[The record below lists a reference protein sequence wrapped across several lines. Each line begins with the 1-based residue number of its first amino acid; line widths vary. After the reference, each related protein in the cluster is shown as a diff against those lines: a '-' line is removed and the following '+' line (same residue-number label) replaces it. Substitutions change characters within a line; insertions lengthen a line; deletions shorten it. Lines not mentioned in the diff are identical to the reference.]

1 MPQTANTT
9 RLEDFFLPDLCNM
22 QAVLRM
28 LVATEL
34 LAVVL
39 TLANL
44 EHLSPFPWADLGLK
58 SFLLAWVAI
67 STAALL
73 CSLRKYL
80 NRLKHS
86 YAAFIILFLFVLLVA
101 FFTFA
106 AEGVLLYLKI
116 RQIGEVDL
124 AASLLRNVLMGGIM
138 GGLVLRYF
146 YMQELLLRKQ
156 RAELMARVQALQAR
170 IRPHFLF
177 NSMNIIAS
185 LIMVDPDKA
194 ERVVEDLS
202 DLFRASLKVEGEVPL
217 SDEIKLCN
225 SYLNIE
231 KLRLGKRLDFE
242 WRFENL
248 KSDLRIPALTL
259 QPLLENA
266 IYHGVELDDNGGK
279 VTILIAW
286 TGKEVKIVITNPYH
300 ENKKSHHKGNNM
312 AVANIKERLQ
322 VYYGQKAVLR
332 VAVADK
338 FFTTQISY
346 PLQEEQ
352 AYIKGESL
360 G

>member
-1 MPQTANTT
+1 MPQIANNTA
-9 RLEDFFLPDLCNM
+9 LDDFFLPDLCNM

-34 LAVVL
+34 LAIFL
-39 TLANL
+39 TLADL
-44 EHLSPFPWADLGLK
+44 ERLSPFPWADLGLK
-58 SFLLAWVAI
+58 SFLLAWVAM
-67 STAALL
+67 STAVLL

-80 NRLKHS
+80 NRLKHA
-86 YAAFIILFLFVLLVA
+86 YAAFVILFIFILLVA

-106 AEGVLLYLKI
+106 AEGILLYLHI
-116 RQIGEVDL
+116 RQIGEADL
-124 AASLLRNVLMGGIM
+124 SASLVRNVLMGGIM

-146 YMQELLLRKQ
+146 YLQEMLLRKQ

-202 DLFRASLKVEGEVPL
+202 SLFRASLKVEGEVPL
-217 SDEIKLCN
+217 CN

-231 KLRLGKRLDFE
+231 KLRLGRRLEVE

-248 KSDLRIPALTL
+248 ISDLRIPSLTL

-266 IYHGVELDDNGGK
+266 IYHGVELGDDGGK

-286 TGKEVKIVITNPYH
+286 TGKEVNIVITNPYY
-300 ENKKSHHKGNNM
+300 ENKKSKHKGNNM
-312 AVANIKERLQ
+312 AVANIRERLA
-322 VYYGQKAVLR
+322 VYYGTKAVLR
-332 VAVADK
+332 VAASND

-346 PLQEEQ
+346 PLTEAQ
-352 AYIKGESL
+352 AYIKHTNV
-360 G
+360 